1 MTDDEIT
8 KSVIKIISD
17 VKKSKTTFHKIA
29 DMTVLPTMEK
39 NTNFTVI
46 REDELAR
53 LQEIEKRFVEIG
65 GIAHTMYDY
74 LRRKK

>member
-29 DMTVLPTMEK
+29 DMTIIPEVEK

-53 LQEIEKRFVEIG
+53 LQEIEKRFTEISN
-65 GIAHTMYDY
+65 IAHNMYDY

>member
-29 DMTVLPTMEK
+29 DMTVLPTIEK

-53 LQEIEKRFVEIG
+53 LQEIEKRFVEIS